1 MRYTDQQRLQK
12 ILTIC
17 EQLENFLSENEVTE
31 EMVESNYSLQWTVT
45 TPLSNIGEQVYN
57 VSKEFKA
64 LYPDIPWMRI
74 SGIRHRLVHDYEG
87 TNWKIICQVLFTDIP
102 AFKEQLKAIL

>member
-45 TPLSNIGEQVYN
+45 TPLYNI
-57 VSKEFKA
+57 
-64 LYPDIPWMRI
+64 
-74 SGIRHRLVHDYEG
+74 
-87 TNWKIICQVLFTDIP
+87 
-102 AFKEQLKAIL
+102 

>member
-57 VSKEFKA
+57 V
-64 LYPDIPWMRI
+64 
-74 SGIRHRLVHDYEG
+74 
-87 TNWKIICQVLFTDIP
+87 
-102 AFKEQLKAIL
+102 

>member
-45 TPLSNIGEQVYN
+45 TPLYNIGEQVYN
-57 VSKEFKA
+57 LSKEFKE

-74 SGIRHRLVHDYEG
+74 SGIRHRLVHDIEG